1 MKNIFSNILF
11 LEKKKSRENST
22 YLAAPYRAAAAP
34 KGAPTHWKS
43 TEAAGGGGEK
53 FSDKLWKIY
62 FQIYYFWR
70 KKSPRKFHLPSC
82 SLSCGSCY
90 QMCSNPLKIYWSC
103 RWWGRKV
110 FRQIMKTYIF
120 RYIIFW
126 ENFWRKFHLPSC
138 SLSFGS
144 CSQRCC
150 NRLKIHW
157 SCW

>member
-1 MKNIFSNILF
+1 MNNFFFRYIIFWEKFCREHFTYLAAPYRAAAAPKGAPTHWNSTEAVGSGREKIFPTNYENIYFQIYDF
-11 LEKKKSRENST
+11 WRKKFHGNST

-43 TEAAGGGGEK
+43 TEAAGGGGKK

-70 KKSPRKFHLPSC
+70 KNS
-82 SLSCGSCY
+82 
-90 QMCSNPLKIYWSC
+90 
-103 RWWGRKV
+103 
-110 FRQIMKTYIF
+110 
-120 RYIIFW
+120 
-126 ENFWRKFHLPSC
+126 RKFHLPSC

-157 SCW
+157 RCW